1 MLRIA
6 AFGLRIIP
14 PKEGS
19 SGSDTFADELYTRLA
34 AAGHEIT
41 VYCRLYKNTEKPEF
55 STYKNL
61 KLVYLRTVSKS
72 GFDTLIHSFLSTL
85 HIIIFNTG
93 KVVHIHNGGNSIW
106 ALPLR
111 LFGKKVYVS
120 QDGMDW
126 DREKWKWYARFYL
139 KLSIFITAFLP
150 NDIIFDNIYLKE
162 KFEKKFRRKYTFI
175 PYGATWLDITE
186 TSVLHSLGL
195 SPRSYFLFVGRFIPE
210 KGIHYL
216 IEAYLQLKTDKK
228 LVIVGGS
235 PNPDTEFEKKIRSY
249 KSEKIIM
256 PGYLYGKEMLQL
268 MKNCYCYIQPSDIEG
283 LSPVILTAMGMG
295 TPLICSNIPE
305 NIYAVGDTAILF
317 EKGNVISLKQ
327 KMEVALNNAELLE
340 TLAEKAKFRAREN
353 FSWDSVAKKFEEVF
367 AKS

>member
-1 MLRIA
+1 MRIA

-14 PKEGS
+14 PREGS

-41 VYCRLYKNTEKPEF
+41 VYCRLYNNTEKPEF

-61 KLVYLRTVSKS
+61 KLVYLKTVSKS
-72 GFDTLIHSFLSTL
+72 GFDTLIHSFLSTI

-175 PYGATWLDITE
+175 PYGATWLDTTE
-186 TSVLHSLGL
+186 TSILINLGL
-195 SPRSYFLFVGRFIPE
+195 SPGSYFLFVGRFIPE

-216 IEAYLQLKTDKK
+216 IEAYLQLKTEKK

-235 PNPDTEFEKKIRSY
+235 PNPDTEFEKRIRSY
-249 KSEKIIM
+249 KCEKIVM

-317 EKGNVISLKQ
+317 EKGSVISMKQ
-327 KMEVALNNAELLE
+327 KMEFALNNTEFLG
-340 TLAEKAKFRAREN
+340 TLAEKAKIRAREN

-367 AKS
+367 GKS

>member
-1 MLRIA
+1 MRIA

-14 PKEGS
+14 PRQGS
-19 SGSDTFADELYTRLA
+19 SGSDTFADELYPRLA
-34 AAGHEIT
+34 ASGHEVT
-41 VYCRLYKNTEKPEF
+41 VYCRVYKDTGRPNF

-93 KVVHIHNGGNSIW
+93 KIVHIHNGGNSIW

-111 LFGKKVYVS
+111 LFGKRVYVS

-126 DREKWKWYARFYL
+126 DREKWKWYARIYL
-139 KLSIFITAFLP
+139 KLSTFLTAFLP
-150 NDIIFDNIYLKE
+150 NDIIFDNIFLKE
-162 KFEKKFRRKYTFI
+162 KFENKFHRKFTFI
-175 PYGATWLDITE
+175 PYGATWLD
-186 TSVLHSLGL
+186 TSNTSALYNLGL
-195 SPRSYFLFVGRFIPE
+195 SPKNYFLFVGRFIPE

-216 IEAYLQLKTDKK
+216 IEAYLQLQTDKK

-235 PNPDTEFEKKIRSY
+235 PNPDTEFERKIRSY
-249 KSEKIIM
+249 ESENIIM
-256 PGYLYGKEMLQL
+256 PGYLYGEEMLQL

-295 TPLICSNIPE
+295 TPLICSDIPE
-305 NIYAVGDTAILF
+305 NVYAVGDTAILF
-317 EKGNVISLKQ
+317 EKGSIDSLKK
-327 KMEVALNNAELLE
+327 KMGFALDNENLL
-340 TLAEKAKFRAREN
+340 TMLAERAKKRAREN
-353 FSWDSVAKKFEEVF
+353 FSWDSVAKRFEEVF
-367 AKS
+367 GKSR